1 MSLRGSRSAGEPTAG
16 RGAWIRGRSIGAAF
30 IAAGLGIVTLTALA
44 FAPPATGVF
53 AIHGIELGM
62 TASEV
67 VRRFDAGPAGRWS
80 EATSCAGPSIE
91 WSRGEAAPARAPVAA
106 RFEFH
111 EGLLMAAR
119 VRVAPEDPSA
129 RGARLET
136 SAQFVLAREA
146 RDDGSS
152 MIVLLARGC
161 PEHEAEVEQLLS
173 GRSARR

>member
-1 MSLRGSRSAGEPTAG
+1 MG
-16 RGAWIRGRSIGAAF
+16 GRSIGAAF
-30 IAAGLGIVTLTALA
+30 IAAGLGIVTLTALS
-44 FAPPATGVF
+44 FAPPANRAF

-67 VRRFDAGPAGRWS
+67 VRRFDAGPTGRWS
-80 EATSCAGPSIE
+80 EATGCAGPSME
-91 WSRGEAAPARAPVAA
+91 WSRGDAAAARAPLSA

-111 EGLLMAAR
+111 QGLLMAAR
-119 VRVAPEDPSA
+119 VRVSPEDPTA

-152 MIVLLARGC
+152 VIVLLARGC
-161 PEHEAEVEQLLS
+161 PDHEAEVEQLLS
-173 GRSARR
+173 GSSARR